1 MNVLG
6 LVAHFT
12 KRLGVRLNPVIAVR
26 EIDGAHTG
34 DSLARIVMEI
44 VEQ

>member
-12 KRLGVRLNPVIAVR
+12 NRLGVRLNPVIGVR

-34 DSLARIVMEI
+34 NSLARIVMEI

>member
-12 KRLGVRLNPVIAVR
+12 NALGVRLNPVIGVR
-26 EIDGAHTG
+26 EIDSTHTG
-34 DSLARIVMEI
+34 DSLATRVMET

>member
-6 LVAHFT
+6 LVVHFT
-12 KRLGVRLNPVIAVR
+12 NALGVRLNPVIGVR
-26 EIDGAHTG
+26 EIDSPYTG
-34 DSLARIVMEI
+34 DSLAILDMKT

>member
-6 LVAHFT
+6 LVANFT
-12 KRLGVRLNPVIAVR
+12 NAFGVRLNPVIGVG
-26 EIDGAHTG
+26 EIDGAHKG
-34 DSLARIVMEI
+34 DSLATLVMET